1 MARNRKIQ
9 ASMPDLNLA
18 PIMNLM
24 VVLIPMLLLSVS
36 FIEIVILE
44 TTLPVYSD
52 YKQQIEEQKAEKP
65 KLGLSIVIKDDGFT
79 LAGQGGIL
87 KQADGSSNIPKL
99 SDGTYDYLTLSN
111 VLLKIKEE
119 YPDEWSVILVPEYDT
134 KFEIIVLTMDAA
146 REYVFPDASTEKTKT
161 MFPNVVIGGGII

>member
-1 MARNRKIQ
+1 MGKSKKPMS
-9 ASMPDLNLA
+9 SMPDLNLA

-52 YKQQIEEQKAEKP
+52 YKEQIEQKAEKP

-79 LAGQGGIL
+79 IAGQGGIM
-87 KQADGSSNIPKL
+87 KQEDGSSNIPRL
-99 SDGTYDYLTLSN
+99 SDRTYDYLTLSN
-111 VLLKIKEE
+111 VLLKIKEQ
-119 YPDEWSVILVPEYDT
+119 YPDEWSVIIVPEFNT
-134 KFEIIVLTMDAA
+134 KFDIIISTMDAA
-146 REYVFPDASTEKTKT
+146 REYVYPDDSADKAKI